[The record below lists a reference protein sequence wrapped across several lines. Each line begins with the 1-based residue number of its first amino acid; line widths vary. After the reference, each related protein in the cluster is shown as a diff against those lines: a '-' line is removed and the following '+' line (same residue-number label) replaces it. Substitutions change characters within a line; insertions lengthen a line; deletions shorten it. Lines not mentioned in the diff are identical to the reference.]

1 MENVPSALVG
11 PVHSSKP
18 LDGLQFTGWTMANT
32 KSVSVSAGP
41 SPDQIVAVDTKSEK
55 TPLSLEYTL
64 RVKPDRRRA
73 QVPIPAE
80 LDRRHPR

>member
-11 PVHSSKP
+11 PVHSSRP
-18 LDGLQFTGWTMANT
+18 LDGLQLTAWTMANT
-32 KSVSVSAGP
+32 TSVSVSAGP
-41 SPDQIVAVDTKSEK
+41 SPDQMAVDAKSEK
-55 TPLSLEYTL
+55 TPLSPGYTL